1 MFSLFNFILFS
12 TSTDKHTFALKHTY
26 KGEVCLLHEF
36 YLFFNLDVAYFKEAA
51 YHKISN
57 NRAIFIGLLCSVYR
71 LFFLKWTGYDIKTL
85 VDMELTRLAI
95 LKPVIVIQ
103 SISYITVLL
112 GFKYYGSSLYGVYR
126 TRLYKEK
133 VSFFYRDFSD
143 KTSEVLIIHVFV
155 ELLFVLSV
163 VPYYYGCTFF
173 GVSHIPAFCLAKRA
187 SLVLFSVVIIW
198 MNLN

>member
-1 MFSLFNFILFS
+1 
-12 TSTDKHTFALKHTY
+12 
-26 KGEVCLLHEF
+26 
-36 YLFFNLDVAYFKEAA
+36 
-51 YHKISN
+51 
-57 NRAIFIGLLCSVYR
+57 
-71 LFFLKWTGYDIKTL
+71 
-85 VDMELTRLAI
+85 MELTRLAV

-103 SISYITVLL
+103 SIGYIAILL
-112 GFKYYGSSLYGVYR
+112 GFKDDCSSLYGVYR

-133 VSFFYRDFSD
+133 VAFFYRDFSD

-173 GVSHIPAFCLAKRA
+173 CISHIPAFCLAKRA

-198 MNLN
+198 MNLDG

>member
-57 NRAIFIGLLCSVYR
+57 NRAIFIGLLCSVNR
-71 LFFLKWTGYDIKTL
+71 FFLLKRTSYHIKTL
-85 VDMELTRLAI
+85 VNVEFTRLSV

-103 SISYITVLL
+103 SIGYITVLL
-112 GFKYYGSSLYGVYR
+112 RFKDNGASLYSVYS
-126 TRLYKEK
+126 TRLYKEE

-155 ELLFVLSV
+155 ELLFVLSI

-173 GVSHIPAFCLAKRA
+173 CISHIPALCLT
-187 SLVLFSVVIIW
+187 
-198 MNLN
+198 